1 MHAQQ
6 HGQAALAVGR
16 QLLNLGIHV
25 LGQNTHGSTVP
36 HSQTV
41 RQSSSTCA
49 QTPTPEACQRR
60 PACII
65 ISGTVAPYL
74 RRHTLPS
81 MHAQQHGQAAL
92 AVRRQ
97 LLDLGIHVLGQNTH
111 GSTVPHSQTVRH
123 SSSTCAQTQSP
134 AAWHTVLHS
143 STAPCSQ
150 RAPAI
155 GGCSCS
161 FTFTSSTGHSSACG
175 QTTAAGP
182 WHTRPAVTY
191 GSTAVRSTHSIA
203 VGQHLRF
210 GCKLL
215 ELRAHILQ
223 SQSAAQQYGQAT
235 LQSHRPSPDAWHAPA
250 SWHMS

>member
-1 MHAQQ
+1 
-6 HGQAALAVGR
+6 
-16 QLLNLGIHV
+16 
-25 LGQNTHGSTVP
+25 
-36 HSQTV
+36 
-41 RQSSSTCA
+41 
-49 QTPTPEACQRR
+49 
-60 PACII
+60 
-65 ISGTVAPYL
+65 
-74 RRHTLPS
+74 

-97 LLDLGIHVLGQNTH
+97 LLDLGIHVLRQNTH

-150 RAPAI
+150 TALAI

-161 FTFTSSTGHSSACG
+161 FTFTSCTHRAQQRLQPDTSCWSLAHTPCSHVRQHSS
-175 QTTAAGP
+175 T
-182 WHTRPAVTY
+182 VN
-191 GSTAVRSTHSIA
+191 THSIA

-223 SQSAAQQYGQAT
+223 SQSAAQQYGQST